1 MKRNLI
7 RHVASTAMIALV
19 AGALLV
25 GCDAKPAGDTQMK
38 FVNVEKVLV
47 ESGLVQQEQ
56 AHLKAVNENLHK
68 GLQLA
73 EQSYAKLPADKV
85 EAARQA
91 DKNVIEQQWK
101 GQQNAARRVVMK
113 ALKTASDSYRTEK
126 KIAVIMPMQSAVSV
140 APELDVTADLTEKLK
155 AAKVDFGK
163 VPEITLKT
171 AQEPGVKT
179 GSK

>member
-1 MKRNLI
+1 MKPNLI
-7 RHVASTAMIALV
+7 RHVASTVMIALV

-25 GCDAKPAGDTQMK
+25 GCDAKPAGDAQMK
-38 FVNVEKVLV
+38 FINVEKALV

-73 EQSYAKLPADKV
+73 EKSYANLPADKV

-91 DKNVIEQQWK
+91 DKNVIAQQWK
-101 GQQNAARRVVMK
+101 AQQNAARVVVMK
-113 ALKTASDSYRTEK
+113 ALKTASDTYRSEK
-126 KIAVIMPMQSAVSV
+126 KIAVIMPMQAAVSV
-140 APELDVTADLTEKLK
+140 APELDVTADLTQKLK
-155 AAKVDFGK
+155 TAKVDFGK

-171 AQEPGVKT
+171 AKEPTVKT

>member
-7 RHVASTAMIALV
+7 RHVAGTVMIALV

-25 GCDAKPAGDTQMK
+25 GCDAKPAGDAQMK
-38 FVNVEKVLV
+38 FINVEKVLV
-47 ESGLVQQEQ
+47 ESGLVQQQE

-73 EQSYAKLPADKV
+73 EKSYANLPADKV

-91 DKNVIEQQWK
+91 DKNVIAQQWEV
-101 GQQNAARRVVMK
+101 QQNAARIVVMK
-113 ALKTASDSYRTEK
+113 ALKTASDTYRSEK
-126 KIAVIMPMQSAVSV
+126 KIAVIMPMQAAVSV
-140 APELDVTADLTEKLK
+140 APELDVTADLTQKLK
-155 AAKVDFGK
+155 TAKVDFGK

-171 AQEPGVKT
+171 AEKAAVKT